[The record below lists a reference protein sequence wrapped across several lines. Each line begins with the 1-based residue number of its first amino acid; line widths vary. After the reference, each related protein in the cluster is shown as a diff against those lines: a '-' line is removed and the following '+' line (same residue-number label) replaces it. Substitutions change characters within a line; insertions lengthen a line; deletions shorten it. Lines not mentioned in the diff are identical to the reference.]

1 MVVCPFLKRVYK
13 RCIIIGVKPGA
24 KLAKNR
30 DIMEI
35 KVKWDLWAAFRA
47 SALTLFQMG
56 KGELKLASGDKAA
69 RCRVKGW
76 RGDGPNGAEGVDEGG
91 CDKSLKRNRSFF

>member
-1 MVVCPFLKRVYK
+1 M
-13 RCIIIGVKPGA
+13 KPGA

-35 KVKWDLWAAFRA
+35 KVKWGLWAAFRA

-56 KGELKLASGDKAA
+56 KGELKLASGGQSCALPGEGM
-69 RCRVKGW
+69 GW
-76 RGDGPNGAEGVDEGG
+76 RGDGPNGANGANGPNGADGANWADGVDEADGANGVDAYGG
-91 CDKSLKRNRSFF
+91 G

>member
-1 MVVCPFLKRVYK
+1 MCPFLKRVYK

-35 KVKWDLWAAFRA
+35 KVKWGLWAAFRA

-56 KGELKLASGDKAA
+56 KGELKLASGGQSCALS
-69 RCRVKGW
+69 
-76 RGDGPNGAEGVDEGG
+76 GDGMAMGWLARGWAKWAEWG
-91 CDKSLKRNRSFF
+91 